1 MSLTKDK
8 EMKTEAYVYIQS
20 EFGEYPLWTVGFYNP
35 SGEWDSESDHGSK
48 DEAAKRVHYLNG
60 GCDQDMIEM
69 LTSIS
74 EENYD
79 DDDKSRHLR
88 TIIDRMKQGALHV
101 IEKIKS

>member
-1 MSLTKDK
+1 ML
-8 EMKTEAYVYIQS
+8 
-20 EFGEYPLWTVGFYNP
+20 
-35 SGEWDSESDHGSK
+35 
-48 DEAAKRVHYLNG
+48 
-60 GCDQDMIEM
+60 EM